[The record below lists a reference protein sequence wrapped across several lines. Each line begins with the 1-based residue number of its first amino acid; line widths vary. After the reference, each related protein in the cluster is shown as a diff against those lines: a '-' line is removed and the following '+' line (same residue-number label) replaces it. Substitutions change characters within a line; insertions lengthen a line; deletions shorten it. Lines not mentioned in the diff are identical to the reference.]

1 MLLSAMRLRRAMR
14 LWRTGFERIYDTEK
28 DKIYKA
34 TNGWSDKYEDDRF
47 KLVTDD
53 SMYTRPIDGYIDY

>member
-1 MLLSAMRLRRAMR
+1 MQRLVLR
-14 LWRTGFERIYDTEK
+14 GIYDTEK
-28 DKIYKA
+28 DKIYKSYK
-34 TNGWSDKYEDDRF
+34 WVEDKYADDRF